1 MKRPVILF
9 ALALAL
15 LALALPTIAIAGTYT
30 YQYSFG
36 HDQMTNASGTIQS
49 SGICYSNGHVFAAD
63 AFNDRIVDFYA
74 DGRFYQSVGS
84 YGTGAGQLDNPID
97 VSVGTSGTWVSEEY
111 TPKIIRFPYGS
122 TADEHSLGSAYPTG
136 LVVDGNGFVWV
147 CTTSGL
153 RRFATTDYSILTT
166 IPGNFTDLTQAP
178 NGNLLV
184 TDYVNDVVLEFTYGG
199 AYVGELASYG
209 AGLGQVNGPWG
220 ISVAPEGIVVADMMN
235 DRVQILGSPQGEL
248 PQPPDYDGF
257 DHPTGIAVG
266 AGKIFVS
273 DDHTIRCYSTSV
285 EPPSI
290 TLFSPTAGLA
300 GAKVTITGQR
310 FAGASAVGFNG
321 VTAAF
326 TLDSDTQITATVPA
340 GATTGPITVV
350 ATAGSAAST
359 SDFVVLTQTAKVTP
373 VLTKSPPKARY
384 TLTRKRGVAAWTYK
398 VTLRRPGGA
407 AIGSKTVQ
415 LQKST
420 NGTKWTT
427 KYTLTTNASGVASKK
442 LKFRT
447 RGTTYWRW
455 NSPAATEYEAASASK
470 TKIIVR

>member
-1 MKRPVILF
+1 M
-9 ALALAL
+9 
-15 LALALPTIAIAGTYT
+15 
-30 YQYSFG
+30 
-36 HDQMTNASGTIQS
+36 
-49 SGICYSNGHVFAAD
+49 
-63 AFNDRIVDFYA
+63 
-74 DGRFYQSVGS
+74 
-84 YGTGAGQLDNPID
+84 
-97 VSVGTSGTWVSEEY
+97 
-111 TPKIIRFPYGS
+111 
-122 TADEHSLGSAYPTG
+122 
-136 LVVDGNGFVWV
+136 
-147 CTTSGL
+147 
-153 RRFATTDYSILTT
+153 
-166 IPGNFTDLTQAP
+166 
-178 NGNLLV
+178 
-184 TDYVNDVVLEFTYGG
+184 
-199 AYVGELASYG
+199 
-209 AGLGQVNGPWG
+209 
-220 ISVAPEGIVVADMMN
+220 
-235 DRVQILGSPQGEL
+235 
-248 PQPPDYDGF
+248 
-257 DHPTGIAVG
+257 
-266 AGKIFVS
+266 
-273 DDHTIRCYSTSV
+273 
-285 EPPSI
+285 
-290 TLFSPTAGLA
+290 
-300 GAKVTITGQR
+300 TITGQR